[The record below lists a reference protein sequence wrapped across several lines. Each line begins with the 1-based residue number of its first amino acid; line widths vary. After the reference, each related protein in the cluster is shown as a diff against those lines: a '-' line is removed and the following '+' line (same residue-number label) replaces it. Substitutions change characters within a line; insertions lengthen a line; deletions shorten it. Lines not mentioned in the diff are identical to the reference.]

1 MIIRGWGVVLTS
13 LTNTSLTLRNVAVV
27 NMLHWLSYDH
37 QGGGLGGCIN
47 VFDEYFLYV
56 TEHVAVVNMLH
67 WLSCDYQGGG
77 GGVLTSVTSTSLPLR
92 NMLPLLTIEP
102 LLLVLNKWMVHGN
115 TSKHG
120 DQCPCSTR
128 KTSKCTKKRYTWAY
142 SWIWRHNV
150 ALLQSVA
157 AALTKALWHWSVEK
171 KEKMDE
177 WMSAWYDWDDWK
189 SKMSNVFIFCPW
201 RAKSIHCAGETQIFT
216 LESHACQSKWMSI
229 LQAFFDKSCEY
240 QHVVC

>member
-1 MIIRGWGVVLTS
+1 
-13 LTNTSLTLRNVAVV
+13 
-27 NMLHWLSYDH
+27 MLHWLSYDH
-37 QGGGLGGCIN
+37 QGGGLGGCIH

-56 TEHVAVVNMLH
+56 TEHVADVNMLH
-67 WLSCDYQGGG
+67 WLSCDYQGVG
-77 GGVLTSVTSTSLPLR
+77 GGVLTSLTSTSLPLR

-102 LLLVLNKWMVHGN
+102 MLLVLNKCMVHGN

-128 KTSKCTKKRYTWAY
+128 KTSKCTKKRYTWAC
-142 SWIWRHNV
+142 SWTWRHNV

-189 SKMSNVFIFCPW
+189 SKMSNVFFLALEEQNRSTTQAKCKFLHLSHTPANRNECPYCKHFLTSPANTSMLSLSLKHHNFKFITLT
-201 RAKSIHCAGETQIFT
+201 RAASQPVA
-216 LESHACQSKWMSI
+216 
-229 LQAFFDKSCEY
+229 
-240 QHVVC
+240 